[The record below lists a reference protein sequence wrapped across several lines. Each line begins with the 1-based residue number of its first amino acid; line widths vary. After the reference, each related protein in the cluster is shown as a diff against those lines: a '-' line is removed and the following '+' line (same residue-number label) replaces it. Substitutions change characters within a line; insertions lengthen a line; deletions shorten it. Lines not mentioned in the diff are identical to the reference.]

1 MRSSS
6 PETNARKAAVATF
19 SGSSSAPLTRPE
31 KRFLSH
37 ATSAG
42 GEKAAAL
49 PTGIA
54 AAVVGASA
62 PFAATGSSS
71 GKRPASKVGLAPHRP
86 PNAKGES
93 AARVPPTHRHT
104 NNWSAG
110 TATLD
115 AFSTLQNPHAA
126 PARSPSF
133 PFDVYPT
140 QIFFDFF
147 EANRTYTAT
156 LELRNHTTANT
167 HVRVDRPS
175 SCSGFELSAPH
186 GAESSSKVAPG
197 LSVIYTVVFNP
208 TSNVKDYEMQ
218 LVVRAGSGEAI
229 TVPVRAYAS
238 RGQLQLPAALT
249 LREAPVKGTSCTPL
263 FLRNTSEQ
271 SCAWRAMAFDVSSV
285 APEAMLKD
293 ASYSPSSHFSITPS
307 YGVIEPLC
315 GGGDGTAVTV
325 APVTLH
331 FHPHSSMAAAGT
343 WGAVLRFFLGPEGD
357 VVQDVQLSAQA
368 VELTGIALEQT
379 EVTLAD
385 TYVTTE
391 RQAVVRLRNDSDS
404 TVHFAWKSSYRGSRE
419 NDSDDDGS
427 VAGDD
432 AEFGGDGAA
441 SGRMTGSCT
450 EKKQSDLTAT
460 AGGSAYSSSGGGDGR
475 QHQPHQR
482 FHGHSTMRDDYTGDE
497 AFRIESL
504 SGVLYGHGVREF
516 TITFNPN
523 VAVLYESMAF
533 LDVTGLENRLPL
545 TLRGHGLGPQCSLE
559 HSRLEIGDVYLN
571 ALHEYEVSMA
581 NISSIEC
588 QYVIMPPLPA
598 PSASAAAATSA
609 EPGASTSLTDFS
621 RKFRFTPSHGTLGPG
636 EVVKL
641 RIELQSDRIGC
652 FSEVFRVHM
661 QGAVEEVPLLL
672 KGRVLGPHFQCSVEE
687 LVFGN
692 VSYNMTHQR
701 TMQIENT
708 SPIPMHYTLRMP
720 DECTYADDL
729 RISPATGV
737 IAPMA
742 TQTVTVTLHSCTVG
756 DYDTALLVEVA
767 DVGDVLEAIP
777 LKATCMVPPLFTNAT
792 ELSFGGVFV
801 GYPSTL
807 NVAVLNNSALTG
819 MFDFALVGGGAL
831 SDVVAVE
838 LPVSTEH
845 ENGVHWISPH
855 ETMQMPVTMTALRP
869 GKLHFSIA
877 LRVLGMDPA
886 VAPPQTILVS
896 AVASGTHVEMQPSTF
911 HFGTVDVM
919 HAEVRELT
927 LKNTSPVPAPFSL
940 VFDRY
945 GDLPATASSAAAAR
959 VAAEATL
966 PFPRVPVFTVE
977 PTEGVLEPH
986 STLTVRIRAKP
997 DEAMVFTDTLRLC
1010 HSPASKSA
1018 AAAEETAMA
1027 AGNKPTVMVKVTG
1040 KGIPI
1045 VSEKPVADVKL
1056 GDVLTTALVAET
1068 ITLHNYG
1075 RREQEVQ
1082 WQNTHNARSKE
1093 RDLPPAFSYKP
1104 ERAYIPAGG
1113 ALTFTLSGGSDAPGV
1128 RTETFTLKQS
1138 GTFKEILRSTVSATF
1153 TVPTLLCSTR
1163 AIHFDF
1169 ANTEQLQAL
1178 DAPSAASLVKSLTM
1192 KNITSKPLAVSLRI
1206 RHAVTASSSLPSPPP
1221 VGASSAAANGV
1232 PFELEGPSTITLAPG
1247 DSYVVGIRC
1256 NPLYRGDFTSHTRKA
1271 TVQFSFAHH
1280 TRKEHVSLSATL
1292 RFPELVLNPS
1302 ARLEFGSVLR
1312 NTEKRRTI
1320 VLSNPS
1326 ADLPAR
1332 FEWALQPQLS
1342 NSATAAPKT
1351 AGEGEVVATE
1361 AQCAGDKSA
1370 PPTIN
1375 TGDEAAAAAVRCFD
1389 IVPYTGILLP
1399 GESRSIDVTYQ
1410 EAECGTA
1417 LATAVC
1423 RVRGG
1428 PTYTMAV
1435 HATSSVV
1442 QARCDRTEINFGRLP
1457 FYESATQSVMLSNS
1471 TLVPVTWDVDLRS
1484 MRHPECVHVSP
1495 MSGELRDKARL
1506 LITFTPTVPDAFEE
1520 TLWVR
1525 IGHLDPQPIRLR
1537 GSGYMNRL
1545 MIATTS
1551 PTASAVENEVVV
1563 YRAPFGAF
1571 TEALQYVES
1580 RLASSE
1586 LRSVYASRFV
1596 TPLTTTLATAA
1607 AAASESASNAPAL
1620 PTLVQREWPTLEA
1633 ERLAFC
1639 RVVCEAQASAHGCS
1653 VSPNGAVGP
1662 PLFLAPHELRR
1673 NSVTAVVSNDG
1684 TGAGTHKFVLAR
1696 YVVDFGHL
1704 TRHDTRKLTLRLTNP
1719 SATEAVS
1726 VMLDS
1731 KELEHLPVSADP
1743 MKGIKVGPLETTTLT
1758 LVMDATKPE
1767 SLVRHGQNRYEFAID
1782 VKHGPVIVV
1791 ECRCYV
1797 ATPTLRTAEKEVR
1810 FGPVLLGKVKVLPL
1824 VLTNP
1829 EAVSC
1834 PWRVT
1839 CKEGAASD
1847 MTTAT
1852 ASRRRL
1858 LRDGP
1863 SYTPAGLVAADPRG
1877 SIRSRRAAPVSQF
1890 WVKKDHGVVQA
1901 SGTTTI
1907 AVYFAP
1913 NHIAAE
1919 DGTGVSKDG
1928 DSAPVTATLR
1938 FRCGKGPAESLFT
1951 VKLIGSAFQYKV
1963 SLSTTQL
1970 QLPVVRPHQVVHG
1983 SVTLRN
1989 NEEHPVE
1996 VYSVDLDRQHMH
2008 EIKLLRR
2015 AMEVNPDHEIFLP
2028 HQEAGSRLPDALL
2041 ESIFARLHAASESL
2055 KEAPPAA
2062 DLEAAEEG
2070 FSGAAEAACK
2080 GAKTL
2085 RGQPVSA
2092 ASRASSSN
2100 SKGGR
2105 REKGKSGYQSATTA
2119 SGGIEKGLDSESAAA
2134 DGIAGQNEGAGD
2146 SCTSVSVTKP
2156 SVVLLVGPPCGGK
2169 TTLARQMAEWVDAG
2183 SVIYVDVDEVIRCE
2197 ADRDDTANGAVA
2209 RFLLSQLADKPPK
2222 SVSVTTDGAAATGDA
2237 VAASYIACAPKLV
2250 RDALQGHLTRCIADH
2265 APSSAAGAAPLGDSR
2280 ESAASKPR
2288 GRLLLFDGLGCTVL
2302 QNPWRFFELLKETCD
2317 ALHIPLQIVSLAVST
2332 PMSGVRRAEA
2342 LEAHHEARATA
2353 ASLTL
2358 LSEAAFEALD
2368 KEARE
2373 DYTRRLKHFN
2383 DCRRDLRAAQQLKR
2397 NYMAQLPHK
2406 TVQQETEEAFTQ
2418 AQMDLQQ
2425 ALALESTTRSARKG
2439 KAAAGASRGAAL
2451 AAEGARKLQE
2461 LKWANLDPATQ
2472 FREWYTRLLTK
2483 YGTPPKP
2490 EGGDDSVIFAATV
2503 RTSAAAPPLKG
2514 SAAAAAAAAAEERA
2528 NFWAGV
2534 VHVSAETETPSEVAK
2549 VVELQ
2554 LIEGDSETSSDTD
2567 AATTPLVLPALSSP
2581 LTTVALAAS
2590 SSVAS
2595 GEGQFSVSAR
2605 ETDTLPA
2612 ASSMAAAAE
2621 SSHVPETAAIAAETG
2636 VIGEWFYLNKR
2647 RLRFWGDEA
2656 IGGSRGVSSLRGRP
2670 SSEEEV
2676 LAAKAGTAVA
2686 TVGGTAVTHAPLDAA
2701 GSPSP
2706 TDAFHG
2712 GSTAAA
2718 KEARYVYFFST
2729 LERDVIPAK
2738 KSCGRGKTVPAVVQQ
2753 EEELTRWWLPPKSSV
2768 TLTLEFCGDH
2778 VGPYTEKCLFGVV
2791 GTLQQLGLT
2800 VSTTVALSDISR
2812 DPKDI
2817 FPVIKSHGMSISG
2830 GVLSDRRVSKVYIPS
2845 RKLFDFGP
2853 LLIPP
2858 PPVPKGRR
2866 RSIEKV
2872 GTGSSSSTSGS
2883 GRGCNASGS
2892 NHVYSKVPL
2901 LQDSTLGEETLTF
2914 VNPEAGEAEVT
2925 LSFLNEKEKTF
2936 VVTPTSFVLKPG
2948 ASQQVSLRATP
2959 EKVGDF
2965 TNTLL
2970 ACVKDNPLPWRTE
2983 VTCTGARPTLTVNG
2997 CKDLEV
3003 NFGRLVL
3010 NRSVT
3015 KSFSLVNEGLLP
3027 LQWRLVPVLD
3037 GTTTRGPGGGGSGVG
3052 GAASSAAA
3060 AAAAQLPAELQ
3071 CSSLEGVIE
3080 EGGTYTMNMTFA
3092 PTHPCL
3098 YTRNMLFTV
3107 SYPGHPHQVLYE
3119 SLPMIIKA
3127 EGYDVVLEWTRE
3139 IQLGV
3144 LHVGEEKHDTIR
3156 ILNKSPYEVGY
3167 QLKLPRRLQKSV
3179 TLSSPS
3185 GTVRGMVGFKDAAV
3199 VNVDVVARLE
3209 KEGEL
3214 PAKLSLIEVAFFDVD
3229 KKELLYPVQS
3239 IPVTGEAWYTKY
3251 AVQPPSVSFGSC
3263 LIGQPRESTFELRNT
3278 GVFPLEYVLFNY
3290 RDAAAG
3296 ESENKNVAEAPTA
3309 GGAAVA
3315 AAPALHAPSAGA
3327 KNQIKVAKG
3336 NEMDV
3341 IVGAFKC
3348 CPCRGIIPVGSAQI
3362 ITVST
3367 VPRKQSRTH
3376 ETIGVRV
3383 VQSGPELEHY
3393 GTAVEVS
3400 AYPALP
3406 SIAADLTSSIDV
3418 ETIFEEQRVVYRLD
3432 QLAKGVCAYSK
3443 EERVFSFG
3451 TTLVGRRSEERFRI
3465 ANSSPLPCTVVAHL
3479 EGASVTGA
3487 SGNSG
3492 GGNTARGNAS
3502 AASSGNK
3509 LVTGGGASAAAG
3521 GAGKMEGFDL
3531 SVDGSGASPAQTR
3544 MATVKMVLPP
3554 YESRFLTIGFTP
3566 GSLRHFQAQI
3576 VAVAENATISSDD
3589 MTEVGQE
3596 LRFGLCGD
3604 GTLPSVEVEVP
3615 PRLSSSAVP
3624 WGNNGGRK
3632 SSGAGAGSME
3642 RMHRRAENG
3651 GSSSSNE
3658 RKRGLRRNGG
3668 GSGGNTSPSA
3678 YGSADGYTISS
3689 GVAEVLELPLTRVG
3703 AVTSRSFTLRNIG
3716 CVTAKVHLE
3725 LMTPGGDDYGTPN
3738 PALKIITRGSTGGTA
3753 VKKQRGSLTQRRT
3766 ELFVPAG
3773 QCEVVELTYAPT
3785 QVETTTTRMRVLL
3798 RDNPF
3803 EEKEVH
3809 ILAYS
3814 FDSPISFDGIDP
3826 SSPDHYDIGDCWVGV
3841 DKSCTF
3847 TVRNNTDS
3855 LVRYD
3860 WQYPDAVVGMVPS
3873 VGHLSAGAT
3882 RTITVVVRSDSQN
3895 LNQAAC
3901 CTIQVQSIQLLT
3913 SALGGGLVH
3922 PSIGDGGTA
3931 SGGASSGTTPVSGA
3945 TNAAITEWD
3954 NSMQSPKWVLR
3965 EDDTAGSAIAAGAH
3979 SAAAAAAFLST
3990 AASMVGRRNLKQVLE
4005 ALPEPPY
4012 AVVDAVNVMQPLTL
4026 RYRCSVPAYQCQ
4038 LVDAATGAVTD
4049 LKAISFEQTY
4059 LMQKRVA
4066 IVRVINTGSVGL
4078 PLTYGI
4084 ATSTEEDGAPRR
4096 TASQQ
4101 DLQSLHARR
4110 GDSGASAAGVV
4121 SGASLFTPAV
4131 EGDAGALHESSG
4143 YTAHTADFA
4152 VVPSPTSRTASPI
4165 PVGMHLDLHVEFTPR
4180 AVGLIMAELIL
4191 SMQHSNPAEMCVP
4204 LQGVAECPLVH
4215 FNIPPTTYSDMRSMA
4230 GSSGAAN
4237 RGQDTVVVEFLA
4249 RGLHTKATVKFPV
4262 MNPTATTY
4270 SYEWVEEGMGHGAN
4284 AHGGASGG
4292 SVSPFRCL
4300 TPMGTIAAGREAEAA
4315 FEFFADTLGVRESAW
4330 SFQIPGR
4337 AAIPF
4342 VLVGTAVEPNVY
4354 FHASKVIFG
4363 HVQIG
4368 TQVEQTVVLEN
4379 CDDVP
4384 FSFSW
4389 DKFSM
4394 EGTSSFLSVRPL
4406 RGTIAPHE
4414 RLLVTVTFSP
4424 KDEVEY
4430 NVPLRCTVKRSSV
4443 PLSIN
4448 VKGVGV
4454 TVHDS
4459 LQVEPIE
4466 DGAEPTFMVR
4476 GHPLFLNLD
4485 RVQVNSTIVRRFAL
4499 RNTGAYP
4506 FQYSVEAPENASVSV
4521 EGMEGKIAAKQTG
4534 VIVFRYH
4541 PMCEETLKQYR
4552 LLFRIEGK
4560 LAYKVGIKATAYMPR
4575 LQLSFDHYDFGP
4587 RFVLAYNNGSATALP
4602 DARASALR
4610 GISPTVA
4617 SGVAMTVLQ
4626 LTNFE
4631 SEVVSV
4637 DCSVSAHNVWCRL
4650 DSTTLVVRPKESA
4663 RLRLTFVPPEVRQY
4677 SDNLRLCFNALHT
4690 VLVPITGEGVVPR
4703 VEVVNPF
4710 AKLGIVRIGEMRQI
4724 EVRLMCLSRI
4734 PTPISFA
4741 QSIDDDL
4748 LQKGFSVSLPE
4759 RMPATAAETPLA
4771 IVLRPKESAT
4781 LALSFAPTQR
4791 MGEFSREVKML
4802 VCGVEMPFFSV
4813 SGSCADAEVHLDTS
4827 ALSFR
4832 DVVIGAS
4839 ASRRVS
4845 ILNSGDISQKF
4856 SWLNSLQ
4863 KLRPQGEWS
4872 IFPSSGYVRAHTE
4885 LSCELRYTPSLSSR
4899 GNTKAAAAPAS
4910 SAPVEQ
4916 ILTVELDSS
4925 PAISLTIESNC
4936 ATRPAATETVQFAC
4950 RARETD
4956 VKMIEVYNPTE
4967 DTWTTEPV
4975 LDNSLW
4981 TCPAQL
4987 TLKPMAKSML
4997 TVTYQP
5003 VRPTASAAAAKIY
5016 SNASSDLATAE
5027 LSKDKATLFIPLPDG
5042 TGRCVA
5048 LEGIAEAAGSAGPV
5062 QEYDS
5067 VVQVSVPLYFQIR
5080 NWSTTETARFR
5091 REVEWNSVTRT
5102 GDNESGQLCEQIS
5115 TLICVEG
5122 DEVGNHDRKGTSSA
5136 RSGRPS
5142 NRIRTA
5148 PKAPPAQNV
5157 IELPP
5162 GASRESVLTVT
5173 PLCEGV
5179 YKGTVR
5185 FVPVY
5190 RPSDSAAADV
5200 VQFYDFVIRVRP
5212 VEVLVPITVDLH
5224 AAIRELA
5231 SFAIPLTNPLSKPAV
5246 FKLEV
5251 GAADGTASPT
5261 TTAASAA
5268 PDTFTFPS
5276 TVAVPAHTHA
5286 EALVQFFPLIPKPPA
5301 TVRCTVTSAE
5311 LGSTAIYDF
5320 RLLNTCGVAAPERM
5334 TRLVCPL
5341 GQHTNFV
5348 LRFKH
5353 YSKTN
5358 TEFSIRVSGETLGKS
5373 TATFTRVGASG
5384 GGGQVAVV
5392 KVNACPPPPA
5402 TSTSLVSKGQ
5412 DVAVEFNYEPSE
5424 LGEAAETI
5432 EFVSPVAGTYTFPIV
5447 ANCTLPERQ
5456 GPFVARLGQ
5465 NVQLPFKNVFS
5476 DPVAVTV
5483 TSDSPFFV
5491 PSRKTEAIAAH
5502 KTANVSV
5509 YCKPEDGVEVIRG
5522 RVTISCVPP
5531 GKPATNQMQQP
5542 ILWVYYV
5549 EAANASDR
5557 SSALKQSKA
5566 KK

>member
-6 PETNARKAAVATF
+6 PETNVRKAAVSTF
-19 SGSSSAPLTRPE
+19 SGPSSAPLTRLQ
-31 KRFLSH
+31 KRFSSH
-37 ATSAG
+37 AASAG
-42 GEKAAAL
+42 REKAAAL
-49 PTGIA
+49 PAGIA
-54 AAVVGASA
+54 AAVVGTSAS
-62 PFAATGSSS
+62 FAATGSSLR
-71 GKRPASKVGLAPHRP
+71 KRSASKVGLAPHRP
-86 PNAKGES
+86 ANAKCDS
-93 AARVPPTHRHT
+93 VVRVPPTHRQT
-104 NNWSAG
+104 NKWSAG

-115 AFSTLQNPHAA
+115 ALSTRQSPHAA
-126 PARSPSF
+126 SACSPSF

-140 QIFFDFF
+140 QIFFDLFA
-147 EANRTYTAT
+147 ANRTYTAA

-197 LSVIYTVVFNP
+197 LSVIYTVVFSP
-208 TSNVKDYEMQ
+208 TSNLKDYETQ
-218 LVVRAGSGEAI
+218 LVVRAESGEAI

-271 SCAWRAMAFDVSSV
+271 SCAWRAMVFDVSSV
-285 APEAMLKD
+285 ASEAMAKD
-293 ASYSPSSHFSITPS
+293 TSYSPSSHFSITPS
-307 YGVIEPLC
+307 YGVVEPLC

-331 FHPHSSMAAAGT
+331 FHPHPSMAAAST
-343 WGAVLRFFLGPEGD
+343 FGAVLRFFLGPEGD

-379 EVTLAD
+379 VVTLAD

-391 RQAVVRLRNDSDS
+391 RQTVVRLRNDSDN

-419 NDSDDDGS
+419 SDGDDDGS

-441 SGRMTGSCT
+441 SGGMTGSCA
-450 EKKQSDLTAT
+450 EKRMSDLTAT
-460 AGGSAYSSSGGGDGR
+460 ADSSVYNGSSGGDGR
-475 QHQPHQR
+475 QHQLHQP
-482 FHGHSTMRDDYTGDE
+482 FHDYSTMRDDYTGDE
-497 AFRIESL
+497 AFRIEPL

-516 TITFNPN
+516 TITFNPS
-523 VAVLYESMAF
+523 VAVLYESIAF

-545 TLRGHGLGPQCSLE
+545 TLRGHGLGPQCTLE
-559 HSRLEIGDVYLN
+559 YSRLEIGDVYLN
-571 ALHEYEVSMA
+571 ALHEYEVSME

-588 QYVIMPPLPA
+588 QYVIMPPLPVL
-598 PSASAAAATSA
+598 PASAAAATTA
-609 EPGASTSLTDFS
+609 EPATSTSLTDFS
-621 RKFRFTPSHGTLGPG
+621 SKFRFTPSHGTLGPG
-636 EVVKL
+636 EIVKL
-641 RIELQSDRIGC
+641 RIELQSDRIGS

-701 TMQIENT
+701 TMQIANT

-729 RISPATGV
+729 IISPATGV

-756 DYDTALLVEVA
+756 NYDTALLVEVA

-819 MFDFALVGGGAL
+819 MFEFALVGGGAL

-838 LPVSTEH
+838 LPVSAEH
-845 ENGVHWISPH
+845 EDGVHWISPH
-855 ETMQMPVTMTALRP
+855 QTMQMPVTMTALRP

-911 HFGTVDVM
+911 QFGTVDVLR
-919 HAEVRELT
+919 AEVKELT

-945 GDLPATASSAAAAR
+945 GGLPATASSAAAAS

-966 PFPRVPVFTVE
+966 PFPREPVFTVE
-977 PTEGVLEPH
+977 PAGGVLEPH

-997 DEAMVFTDTLRLC
+997 DEAMVFSDTLRLC
-1010 HSPASKSA
+1010 HSPASHSA
-1018 AAAEETAMA
+1018 AAAEETAVA
-1027 AGNKPTVMVKVTG
+1027 VGNKPTVTVKVAG

-1045 VSEKPVADVKL
+1045 VSERPVADVKL

-1082 WQNTHNARSKE
+1082 WQSTHNAKTKE

-1104 ERAYIPAGG
+1104 ERSVIPAGG
-1113 ALTFTLSGGSDAPGV
+1113 ALTFTLSGGSDEPGV

-1153 TVPTLLCSTR
+1153 TVPTLSCSTR
-1163 AIHFDF
+1163 ALHFDF

-1192 KNITSKPLAVSLRI
+1192 KNVTSKTLAVSLRI
-1206 RHAVTASSSLPSPPP
+1206 RHAATASSSPSPPP
-1221 VGASSAAANGV
+1221 AGASSAAANGV
-1232 PFELEGPSTITLAPG
+1232 PFELEGPSTITFAPG

-1256 NPLYRGDFTSHTRKA
+1256 NPLYRRDFTSHTTKA

-1280 TRKEHVSLSATL
+1280 ARKEHVSLSATL
-1292 RFPELVLNPS
+1292 RFPALVMNPS

-1332 FEWALQPQLS
+1332 FEWALQPQPG
-1342 NSATAAPKT
+1342 NSATAAPKA
-1351 AGEGEVVATE
+1351 AGEGDVKAAE
-1361 AQCAGDKSA
+1361 AQYTGDKSA
-1370 PPTIN
+1370 LRTIKA
-1375 TGDEAAAAAVRCFD
+1375 GDEAAAAAARCFD
-1389 IVPYTGILLP
+1389 IVPYTGMLLP
-1399 GESRSIDVTYQ
+1399 GESRSINVTYQ
-1410 EAECGTA
+1410 GAECGTA

-1423 RVRGG
+1423 RVHGG
-1428 PTYTMAV
+1428 PTYTVVV

-1495 MSGELRDKARL
+1495 VSGELREKARL

-1525 IGHLDPQPIRLR
+1525 IGHLDPQPIHLR

-1545 MIATTS
+1545 MITTTS
-1551 PTASAVENEVVV
+1551 STASAVENEVVV
-1563 YRAPFGAF
+1563 YRAPFSAF

-1580 RLASSE
+1580 RLASSQ
-1586 LRSVYASRFV
+1586 LRSVYASRSV

-1607 AAASESASNAPAL
+1607 SASESASNAPAL
-1620 PTLVQREWPTLEA
+1620 PTWVQREWPTLEA

-1639 RVVCEAQASAHGCS
+1639 RAVCEAQASEHRCS
-1653 VSPNGAVGP
+1653 VSPNGAIGP
-1662 PLFLAPHELRR
+1662 PLFLAPHALRR
-1673 NSVTAVVSNDG
+1673 NSVTAVCSKDG

-1704 TRHDTRKLTLRLTNP
+1704 TRHDMRKVTLRLTNP
-1719 SATEAVS
+1719 SATEVVS
-1726 VMLDS
+1726 AMLDS
-1731 KELEHLPVSADP
+1731 KELEHLPVSAVP

-1782 VKHGPVIVV
+1782 VKHGPAIVV

-1829 EAVSC
+1829 EAVPC

-1839 CKEGAASD
+1839 CKEEASSD
-1847 MTTAT
+1847 MTASTAP
-1852 ASRRRL
+1852 RGHW
-1858 LRDGP
+1858 LRDEQ
-1863 SYTPAGLVAADPRG
+1863 SYTPAGLVAAEPRG
-1877 SIRSRRAAPVSQF
+1877 SIRSRRAAPASQF
-1890 WVKKDHGVVQA
+1890 WVKKDHGVVEA

-1913 NHIAAE
+1913 NCIAAE
-1919 DGTGVSKDG
+1919 DGMGASEDRG
-1928 DSAPVTATLR
+1928 SAPATATLR
-1938 FRCGKGPAESLFT
+1938 FRCGKGSAESVLT

-1970 QLPVVRPHQVVHG
+1970 QLPVVRPHQVVHE
-1983 SVTLRN
+1983 SVTLTN

-1996 VYSVDLDRQHMH
+1996 VYSLDLDTQHMH

-2015 AMEVNPDHEIFLP
+2015 AIEVNPDHEIFLP
-2028 HQEAGSRLPDALL
+2028 HLEAASRLPDALL

-2062 DLEAAEEG
+2062 DLEAAEEALV
-2070 FSGAAEAACK
+2070 GAPAAACK
-2080 GAKTL
+2080 GAKTS
-2085 RGQPVSA
+2085 RGQSVSA

-2105 REKGKSGYQSATTA
+2105 REKGKSGHQSAAAA
-2119 SGGIEKGLDSESAAA
+2119 SGGIEKGLQSELAAA
-2134 DGIAGQNEGAGD
+2134 DDIAGQDQGAIDG
-2146 SCTSVSVTKP
+2146 CTAVSMAKP
-2156 SVVLLVGPPCGGK
+2156 SVVLLVGPPCSGK
-2169 TTLARQMAEWVDAG
+2169 TTLAKQMVEWADAG
-2183 SVIYVDVDEVIRCE
+2183 SVIHVDVDEVIRRE
-2197 ADRDDTANGAVA
+2197 ADRDDTADGAVA
-2209 RFLLSQLADKPPK
+2209 RFLLSQLADRQLK
-2222 SVSVTTDGAAATGDA
+2222 SVPVTADDAAATGDA

-2250 RDALQGHLTRCIADH
+2250 RDALEGHLNRCIADH
-2265 APSSAAGAAPLGDSR
+2265 ATHSAAGAASLVESR
-2280 ESAASKPR
+2280 DFAASKPR
-2288 GRLLLFDGLGCTVL
+2288 KLLFLFDGLGCTVL
-2302 QNPWRFFELLKETCD
+2302 QNPWLLFELLKETCD

-2342 LEAHHEARATA
+2342 LEAHHAARATA

-2406 TVQQETEEAFTQ
+2406 TVQQETEEAFTK

-2425 ALALESTTRSARKG
+2425 ALALESTMRSARKG
-2439 KAAAGASRGAAL
+2439 KAAAGAGRGAAQ
-2451 AAEGARKLQE
+2451 AAEGAKKLRE
-2461 LKWANLDPATQ
+2461 LKWSDLDAATQ
-2472 FREWYTRLLTK
+2472 FREWYTRFLTK

-2490 EGGDDSVIFAATV
+2490 EGGDDSAIGAATA
-2503 RTSAAAPPLKG
+2503 RASAAGPPLKG
-2514 SAAAAAAAAAEERA
+2514 AAAVAAAAAAEERA
-2528 NFWAGV
+2528 NCWAAV
-2534 VHVSAETETPSEVAK
+2534 VRVSAETETPSEVAR

-2554 LIEGDSETSSDTD
+2554 LVQGDTETSSHTG
-2567 AATTPLVLPALSSP
+2567 AATTTLALPTLSPP
-2581 LTTVALAAS
+2581 LTRVVVATS
-2590 SSVAS
+2590 SSAAS
-2595 GEGQFSVSAR
+2595 GEGQLSVSAR
-2605 ETDTLPA
+2605 ETDAPPA
-2612 ASSMAAAAE
+2612 ASSMAAVVE
-2621 SSHVPETAAIAAETG
+2621 SSHSPATAAAVAATSA
-2636 VIGEWFYLNKR
+2636 IGEWLYLNKR
-2647 RLRFWGDEA
+2647 RLRFWGNEA
-2656 IGGSRGVSSLRGRP
+2656 LGGSRGVASVLGRP
-2670 SSEEEV
+2670 SSGEEV
-2676 LAAKAGTAVA
+2676 LAAKASTAVP
-2686 TVGGTAVTHAPLDAA
+2686 TVAGVAETHTPLDAA
-2701 GSPSP
+2701 GLPFA
-2706 TDAFHG
+2706 TDAFHA
-2712 GSTAAA
+2712 GSAAVTR
-2718 KEARYVYFFST
+2718 EARYVHFFST
-2729 LERDVIPAK
+2729 LEREVIPAK

-2817 FPVIKSHGMSISG
+2817 FPVIKARGMSISG
-2830 GVLSDRRVSKVYIPS
+2830 GVEAGQRASKVYIPS

-2858 PPVPKGRR
+2858 PPVPKSRR

-2872 GTGSSSSTSGS
+2872 GTGSSSSIGGS
-2883 GRGCNASGS
+2883 GRSGNAGGGNYIHS
-2892 NHVYSKVPL
+2892 SKAPF
-2901 LQDSTLGEETLTF
+2901 QHDGTLGEETLTF
-2914 VNPEAGEAEVT
+2914 VNREASEAEVT

-2970 ACVKDNPLPWRTE
+2970 ACIKDNPLPWRTD
-2983 VTCTGARPTLTVNG
+2983 VTCMGARPTLTVNG

-3015 KSFSLVNEGLLP
+3015 KSFSLVNEGPLP

-3037 GTTTRGPGGGGSGVG
+3037 GMTTRGPGGGGSGVG
-3052 GAASSAAA
+3052 GAASGAAA
-3060 AAAAQLPAELQ
+3060 AAAAQLPTELQ
-3071 CSSLEGVIE
+3071 CSALEGVIE
-3080 EGGTYTMNMTFA
+3080 EGGTYTLNMTFA
-3092 PTHPCL
+3092 PTHPCF
-3098 YTRNMLFTV
+3098 YTRSMLFTV

-3119 SLPMIIKA
+3119 SLPVIIKA

-3167 QLKLPRRLQKSV
+3167 QLKLPKRLQKSV

-3185 GTVRGMVGFKDAAV
+3185 GTLRGMVGFKDAAV
-3199 VNVDVVARLE
+3199 VNIDIVARLE

-3229 KKELLYPVQS
+3229 RKELLYPVQS

-3290 RDAAAG
+3290 RDAAAEG
-3296 ESENKNVAEAPTA
+3296 SANENVADASTA

-3327 KNQIKVAKG
+3327 KNQIKAAKG
-3336 NEMDV
+3336 SEMDV

-3348 CPCRGIIPVGSAQI
+3348 CPCRGIIPVGGAQI

-3367 VPRKQSRTH
+3367 VPRKQSRTR

-3383 VQSGPELEHY
+3383 VQSGPELERY
-3393 GTAVEVS
+3393 GTPVEVS

-3406 SIAADLTSSIDV
+3406 SIAADLTSSADV

-3451 TTLVGRRSEERFRI
+3451 TTLVGQRSEERFRI
-3465 ANSSPLPCTVVAHL
+3465 ANSSPLPCTIVAHL
-3479 EGASVTGA
+3479 EGASVTGT

-3492 GGNTARGNAS
+3492 SGNAARGNAS

-3509 LVTGGGASAAAG
+3509 PVTGGGGGGGASAAAG
-3521 GAGKMEGFDL
+3521 GAGKVEGFDL
-3531 SVDGSGASPAQTR
+3531 SLDGSGASPAQTR
-3544 MATVKMVLPP
+3544 MTTVKMVLPP

-3566 GSLRHFQAQI
+3566 GSLRRFQAQI
-3576 VAVAENATISSDD
+3576 VAVAESAAISSDD
-3589 MTEVGQE
+3589 MAEAGQE
-3596 LRFGLCGD
+3596 LRFGLCGE

-3624 WGNNGGRK
+3624 WGSSGGRK
-3632 SSGAGAGSME
+3632 SSGACAGSME
-3642 RMHRRAENG
+3642 RMHRRTESG
-3651 GSSSSNE
+3651 GSTSSNE
-3658 RKRGLRRNGG
+3658 RKRGLRRSGG
-3668 GSGGNTSPSA
+3668 GSGGSTSPSV
-3678 YGSADGYTISS
+3678 YGSADGYSTSS
-3689 GVAEVLELPLTRVG
+3689 GVAEVLELPLARVG
-3703 AVTSRSFTLRNIG
+3703 AVASRSFTLRNIG

-3738 PALKIITRGSTGGTA
+3738 SALKITTRGGTGGTA
-3753 VKKQRGSLTQRRT
+3753 VKKQRGALAHHRA

-3773 QCEVVELTYAPT
+3773 QSEVVELTYAPT

-3826 SSPDHYDIGDCWVGV
+3826 SSPDHYDIGDCWIGV

-3860 WQYPDAVVGMVPS
+3860 WQYPDAVVRMVPS

-3882 RTITVVVRSDSQN
+3882 RTITVVVRSESQN
-3895 LNQAAC
+3895 LNQVAR

-3913 SALGGGLVH
+3913 NALGGGLVH
-3922 PSIGDGGTA
+3922 SSIGDGGAA
-3931 SGGASSGTTPVSGA
+3931 SGGTGSGATPVSGA

-3965 EDDTAGSAIAAGAH
+3965 EDDTAASAIAAGAH
-3979 SAAAAAAFLST
+3979 SAAATAAFLST

-4005 ALPEPPY
+4005 PLPEPPY
-4012 AVVDAVNVMQPLTL
+4012 AVVDAVNVMQSLTL
-4026 RYRCSVPAYQCQ
+4026 RYHCSVPAYQCQ

-4078 PLTYGI
+4078 PLTYDI
-4084 ATSTEEDGAPRR
+4084 ATSGEEDGAPTR

-4101 DLQSLHARR
+4101 NLKSPHARR
-4110 GDSGASAAGVV
+4110 GDSGALAAGVV
-4121 SGASLFTPAV
+4121 SGTSLFTPAV
-4131 EGDAGALHESSG
+4131 EGDAGALHESPG
-4143 YTAHTADFA
+4143 YTAPTADFA
-4152 VVPSPTSRTASPI
+4152 VVPSPTSRAASTI
-4165 PVGMHLDLHVEFTPR
+4165 PVGTHLDLHVEFTPR

-4191 SMQHSNPAEMCVP
+4191 SMRHSDPAEMRVP

-4215 FNIPPTTYSDMRSMA
+4215 FNVPPTTYSDTRSMA
-4230 GSSGAAN
+4230 GISGAAY

-4270 SYEWVEEGMGHGAN
+4270 SYEWVEEGMGRGASAN
-4284 AHGGASGG
+4284 GGASGG

-4300 TPMGTIAAGREAEAA
+4300 TPMGTIAAGRQAEAT
-4315 FEFFADTLGVRESAW
+4315 FEFYADTLGVRESAW

-4363 HVQIG
+4363 HVQVG

-4414 RLLVTVTFSP
+4414 RLLATVTFSP
-4424 KDEVEY
+4424 QDEVEY

-4454 TVHDS
+4454 SVHDS

-4466 DGAEPTFMVR
+4466 DGAEPTLMVR
-4476 GHPLFLNLD
+4476 GQPLFLNLD
-4485 RVQVNSTIVRRFAL
+4485 RVQVNSTVERRFAL

-4506 FQYSVEAPENASVSV
+4506 FQYSVEAPENSSVSV

-4541 PMCEETLKQYR
+4541 PTCEETLKQCR

-4560 LAYKVGIKATAYMPR
+4560 VAYKVGIKATAYMPR

-4587 RFVLAYNNGSATALP
+4587 RFILAYNNGSATA
-4602 DARASALR
+4602 
-4610 GISPTVA
+4610 A

-4626 LTNFE
+4626 LTNLE

-4663 RLRLTFVPPEVRQY
+4663 RLRLTFVPPEARQY
-4677 SDNLRLCFNALHT
+4677 NDNLRLCFNALHT

-4710 AKLGIVRIGEMRQI
+4710 AKLGIVRIGETRQM
-4724 EVRLMCLSRI
+4724 EVKLMCLSKI

-4759 RMPATAAETPLA
+4759 RTPAAAAAATPLA
-4771 IVLRPKESAT
+4771 IMLKPKESAT
-4781 LALSFAPTQR
+4781 VVLSFAPTQR

-4802 VCGVEMPFFSV
+4802 VCGVEVPFLSV

-4832 DVVIGAS
+4832 DVVVGAS

-4856 SWLNSLQ
+4856 SWLSSLQ

-4885 LSCELRYTPSLSSR
+4885 LSCELRYTPSLPSR

-4910 SAPVEQ
+4910 SALMQQ

-4925 PAISLTIESNC
+4925 PGISLTIESNC
-4936 ATRPAATETVQFAC
+4936 VTRPAATETVHFAC

-4967 DTWTTEPV
+4967 ETWTTEPV

-4987 TLKPMAKSML
+4987 TLKPKAKSML

-5003 VRPTASAAAAKIY
+5003 VRPTSTAAAAAAAKFY
-5016 SNASSDLATAE
+5016 SNASNDLVTDV
-5027 LSKDKATLFIPLPDG
+5027 LSSKDKATLFIPLPDG

-5062 QEYDS
+5062 QEYDG
-5067 VVQVSVPLYFQIR
+5067 VVQVSLPLYFQIR
-5080 NWSTTETARFR
+5080 NWSTTEIARFR

-5102 GDNESGQLCEQIS
+5102 GDNDSGQLSERIS
-5115 TLICVEG
+5115 TLIHVEG
-5122 DEVGNHDRKGTSSA
+5122 DDVGDGGRKGTSSA

-5142 NRIRTA
+5142 NRSGTA
-5148 PKAPPAQNV
+5148 PKAPPAQNA
-5157 IELPP
+5157 IEVPP

-5179 YKGTVR
+5179 YRGTVR
-5185 FVPVY
+5185 FVPVDG
-5190 RPSDSAAADV
+5190 PSDAAAADV

-5212 VEVLVPITVDLH
+5212 VEVSVPTTVDLH
-5224 AAIRELA
+5224 AALRELA

-5261 TTAASAA
+5261 TAAASAA
-5268 PDTFTFPS
+5268 PETFTFPP
-5276 TVAVPAHTHA
+5276 TVTVPAHTHA

-5311 LGSTAIYDF
+5311 LGSTTVYDF
-5320 RLLNTCGVAAPERM
+5320 RLLNTCDVAAPERM

-5358 TEFSIRVSGETLGKS
+5358 TEFSIRVSGETLGKG
-5373 TATFTRVGASG
+5373 TATFTRVGAG
-5384 GGGQVAVV
+5384 GGGSQAAVV
-5392 KVNACPPPPA
+5392 KVNACPQPPA

-5412 DVAVEFNYEPSE
+5412 DVAVEFSYEPSE
-5424 LGEAAETI
+5424 LGEAVETI

-5465 NVQLPFKNVFS
+5465 NVQLPLKNVFS
-5476 DPVAVTV
+5476 EPVAVTV

-5491 PSRKTEAIAAH
+5491 PSRKTETIAAH
-5502 KTANVSV
+5502 KTANVIV
-5509 YCKPEDGVEVIRG
+5509 HCKPEDGVEVIRG
-5522 RVTISCVPP
+5522 RVTITCVPP
-5531 GKPATNQMQQP
+5531 GKPAPNQTQQP
-5542 ILWVYYV
+5542 IQWVYYV
-5549 EAANASDR
+5549 EAANSSDR
-5557 SSALKQSKA
+5557 SSSVKQSKA

>member
-19 SGSSSAPLTRPE
+19 SGPSSAPLTRLQ
-31 KRFLSH
+31 KRFSSH
-37 ATSAG
+37 AASAG
-42 GEKAAAL
+42 REKAAAL
-49 PTGIA
+49 PAGIA

-71 GKRPASKVGLAPHRP
+71 RKRSASKVGLALHQPA
-86 PNAKGES
+86 NAKGDS
-93 AARVPPTHRHT
+93 AARVPPTHRQA
-104 NNWSAG
+104 NKWNAD
-110 TATLD
+110 TAPLD
-115 AFSTLQNPHAA
+115 ALSTRQSPHAA

-140 QIFFDFF
+140 QIFFDSF

-156 LELRNHTTANT
+156 LELRNHTAANT

-197 LSVIYTVVFNP
+197 LSVIYTVVFSP
-208 TSNVKDYEMQ
+208 TSNVKDYETK
-218 LVVRAGSGEAI
+218 LVVRAESGEAI
-229 TVPVRAYAS
+229 TVPVLAYAS

-263 FLRNTSEQ
+263 FLRNTSKQ

-285 APEAMLKD
+285 APEAMVKD
-293 ASYSPSSHFSITPS
+293 ASYPPSSHFSITPS
-307 YGVIEPLC
+307 HGVVEPLC
-315 GGGDGTAVTV
+315 GGGDGTAVAV

-331 FHPHSSMAAAGT
+331 FHPHPNMAAAGT
-343 WGAVLRFFLGPEGD
+343 CGGVLRFFLGPEGD
-357 VVQDVQLSAQA
+357 VVQDVRLSAQA

-379 EVTLAD
+379 EVMLAD
-385 TYVTTE
+385 TYVTAE
-391 RQAVVRLRNDSDS
+391 RQAVVRLRNDSDN
-404 TVHFAWKSSYRGSRE
+404 TVHFAWKSSYRGCRVS
-419 NDSDDDGS
+419 DGDDDGS

-441 SGRMTGSCT
+441 SGGMTGSCT
-450 EKKQSDLTAT
+450 EKRKSDLTAT
-460 AGGSAYSSSGGGDGR
+460 AGGSVYSGSSGGDGR

-482 FHGHSTMRDDYTGDE
+482 FHDHSTMRDDYTGDE
-497 AFRIESL
+497 AFRIEPL
-504 SGVLYGHGVREF
+504 SGILYGHGVREF
-516 TITFNPN
+516 TITFNPS

-545 TLRGHGLGPQCSLE
+545 TLRGHGLGPQCTLE
-559 HSRLEIGDVYLN
+559 YSRLEIGDVYLN
-571 ALHEYEVSMA
+571 ALHEYEVSME

-588 QYVIMPPLPA
+588 QYVIMPPLPVL
-598 PSASAAAATSA
+598 SASAAAATSA
-609 EPGASTSLTDFS
+609 EPAASTSLTDFS
-621 RKFRFTPSHGTLGPG
+621 SKFRFTPSHGTLGPG
-636 EVVKL
+636 EIVKL

-701 TMQIENT
+701 TMQITNT

-729 RISPATGV
+729 SISPATGV

-777 LKATCMVPPLFTNAT
+777 LRATCMVPPLFTNAT

-819 MFDFALVGGGAL
+819 MFELVLVGGGAL
-831 SDVVAVE
+831 SDVVSVE

-845 ENGVHWISPH
+845 EDGVHWISPH
-855 ETMQMPVTMTALRP
+855 QTMQMPVTMTALRP

-877 LRVLGMDPA
+877 LRVLGMDSA
-886 VAPPQTILVS
+886 AAPSQTILVS
-896 AVASGTHVEMQPSTF
+896 AVASGKHVEMQPSTF
-911 HFGTVDVM
+911 QFGTVDVLR
-919 HAEVRELT
+919 AEVKELT

-945 GDLPATASSAAAAR
+945 GGLPATASSAAAAR

-977 PTEGVLEPH
+977 PADGVLEPH

-997 DEAMVFTDTLRLC
+997 DEAMVFSDTLRLC
-1010 HSPASKSA
+1010 HSPASHSA
-1018 AAAEETAMA
+1018 TAAEETAVA
-1027 AGNKPTVMVKVTG
+1027 AGNKPTVTVKVTG
-1040 KGIPI
+1040 KGIP
-1045 VSEKPVADVKL
+1045 VVPERPVADVKL

-1082 WQNTHNARSKE
+1082 WQNTHSAKMKE

-1104 ERAYIPAGG
+1104 ERAFIPAGG
-1113 ALTFTLSGGSDAPGV
+1113 ALTFSLSGGSDEPGV

-1138 GTFKEILRSTVSATF
+1138 GTFKEILRSAVSATF
-1153 TVPTLLCSTR
+1153 TVPTLSCSTR

-1178 DAPSAASLVKSLTM
+1178 DAPSAASLVKSLTI
-1192 KNITSKPLAVSLRI
+1192 KNITSKTLVVSLRI
-1206 RHAVTASSSLPSPPP
+1206 RHAATASSSSPSPPP
-1221 VGASSAAANGV
+1221 LGASSAAASGV
-1232 PFELEGPSTITLAPG
+1232 PFELEGPSTITFAPG
-1247 DSYVVGIRC
+1247 DSYVVGVRC
-1256 NPLYRGDFTSHTRKA
+1256 NPLYRRDFTSHTTKGM
-1271 TVQFSFAHH
+1271 VQFSLAHH
-1280 TRKEHVSLSATL
+1280 ARKEHVSLSATL
-1292 RFPELVLNPS
+1292 RFPALVMNPP

-1312 NTEKRRTI
+1312 NTQKRRAM

-1332 FEWALQPQLS
+1332 FEWVLQPQPA

-1351 AGEGEVVATE
+1351 PAE
-1361 AQCAGDKSA
+1361 AQYTGDKSA
-1370 PPTIN
+1370 PLIIKA
-1375 TGDEAAAAAVRCFD
+1375 GDEAATAAVRCFD
-1389 IVPYTGILLP
+1389 IVPYTGMLLP

-1410 EAECGTA
+1410 GAECGTA

-1423 RVRGG
+1423 RVHGG
-1428 PTYTMAV
+1428 PTYTVEM

-1495 MSGELRDKARL
+1495 VSGELRDKARL

-1525 IGHLDPQPIRLR
+1525 IGHLDPQPIRLC

-1563 YRAPFGAF
+1563 YRAPFSAF

-1580 RLASSE
+1580 RLGSSQLGSSQ
-1586 LRSVYASRFV
+1586 LRSVYASRSV

-1607 AAASESASNAPAL
+1607 SASASASNAPAL

-1639 RVVCEAQASAHGCS
+1639 RAVCEAQASEHSCS
-1653 VSPNGAVGP
+1653 VSPNGAIDP
-1662 PLFLAPHELRR
+1662 PLFLAPHALRR
-1673 NSVTAVVSNDG
+1673 KSVTAVGSSDG
-1684 TGAGTHKFVLAR
+1684 TGAGTHKLVLAR
-1696 YVVDFGHL
+1696 YIVDFGHL
-1704 TRHDTRKLTLRLTNP
+1704 TRHDMRKMTLRLTNP
-1719 SATEAVS
+1719 SATEVVS
-1726 VMLDS
+1726 AMLDS
-1731 KELEHLPVSADP
+1731 KELEHLPVSAVP

-1782 VKHGPVIVV
+1782 VKHGPAIVV

-1839 CKEGAASD
+1839 CKEGASSD
-1847 MTTAT
+1847 IT
-1852 ASRRRL
+1852 ASAASRGHW
-1858 LRDGP
+1858 LRDGQ
-1863 SYTPAGLVAADPRG
+1863 SYTPAGLVAGEPRG
-1877 SIRSRRAAPVSQF
+1877 SIRSRRAAPASQF
-1890 WVKKDHGVVQA
+1890 WVKKDHGVVEA

-1913 NHIAAE
+1913 NRIAAE
-1919 DGTGVSKDG
+1919 DGMGASEDRG
-1928 DSAPVTATLR
+1928 SAPATATLR
-1938 FRCGKGPAESLFT
+1938 FRCGKGPAESVLT

-1970 QLPVVRPHQVVHG
+1970 QLPVVRPHQVVHEA
-1983 SVTLRN
+1983 VTLTN

-1996 VYSVDLDRQHMH
+1996 VYSLDLDTQHTH

-2028 HQEAGSRLPDALL
+2028 HLEAGSRLPDALL
-2041 ESIFARLHAASESL
+2041 ESIFARLHAASDSL
-2055 KEAPPAA
+2055 KEALPAV
-2062 DLEAAEEG
+2062 DLEAAEG
-2070 FSGAAEAACK
+2070 VLAGAPAAACK
-2080 GAKTL
+2080 GAKTS
-2085 RGQPVSA
+2085 RGQSVSA
-2092 ASRASSSN
+2092 VSRTSSSN

-2105 REKGKSGYQSATTA
+2105 REKGKSGHRSTAVA
-2119 SGGIEKGLDSESAAA
+2119 SGGIEKGLDSDPAAA
-2134 DGIAGQNEGAGD
+2134 DGIADQNQGAIDG
-2146 SCTSVSVTKP
+2146 CTAVSVAKP
-2156 SVVLLVGPPCGGK
+2156 NVVLLVGPPCSGK
-2169 TTLARQMAEWVDAG
+2169 TTLARQMTEWADAG
-2183 SVIYVDVDEVIRCE
+2183 SVIRVDVDEVIRRE
-2197 ADRDDTANGAVA
+2197 ADRDETANGAVA
-2209 RFLLSQLADKPPK
+2209 RFLLSQLADRPQK
-2222 SVSVTTDGAAATGDA
+2222 SVPVTADGAAATGDA

-2250 RDALQGHLTRCIADH
+2250 RDALEGHLSRCITNH
-2265 APSSAAGAAPLGDSR
+2265 ATSSAAGAASLAESR
-2280 ESAASKPR
+2280 DSAASRPEKL
-2288 GRLLLFDGLGCTVL
+2288 LLLFDGLGCAVL
-2302 QNPWRFFELLKETCD
+2302 QNPWRLFELLKEACD
-2317 ALHIPLQIVSLAVST
+2317 ALCIPLQIVSLAVST

-2342 LEAHHEARATA
+2342 LEAHHAARATA

-2406 TVQQETEEAFTQ
+2406 TVQQEAEEAFTQ

-2425 ALALESTTRSARKG
+2425 ALALESTMRSARKG
-2439 KAAAGASRGAAL
+2439 KAVAGAGRGAAL
-2451 AAEGARKLQE
+2451 AADGAKKLQE
-2461 LKWANLDPATQ
+2461 PKWADLDAATQ
-2472 FREWYTRLLTK
+2472 FREWYTRFLTK

-2490 EGGDDSVIFAATV
+2490 EGGDDSVIGAAPV
-2503 RTSAAAPPLKG
+2503 RAGAVGPPLKG
-2514 SAAAAAAAAAEERA
+2514 AAAVAAAAAAEERA
-2528 NFWAGV
+2528 NCWAAV
-2534 VHVSAETETPSEVAK
+2534 LRVSAETETPSEVAR

-2554 LIEGDSETSSDTD
+2554 LAQGDTETSSDTG
-2567 AATTPLVLPALSSP
+2567 AAAIMLAVPTLSPPS
-2581 LTTVALAAS
+2581 TTVALAPS

-2595 GEGQFSVSAR
+2595 GEGQLSVSAR
-2605 ETDTLPA
+2605 ETDTPPA
-2612 ASSMAAAAE
+2612 ASSTAAAVESSNSPATAAAA
-2621 SSHVPETAAIAAETG
+2621 AATSM
-2636 VIGEWFYLNKR
+2636 IGEWFYLNKR
-2647 RLRFWGDEA
+2647 RLRFWGNEA
-2656 IGGSRGVSSLRGRP
+2656 IGGSRGVASVVGRP
-2670 SSEEEV
+2670 SSGEEV
-2676 LAAKAGTAVA
+2676 LAAKARTAVA
-2686 TVGGTAVTHAPLDAA
+2686 SVAGAAETHAPLEAA
-2701 GSPSP
+2701 GSPSAM
-2706 TDAFHG
+2706 DAFHAE
-2712 GSTAAA
+2712 SAAA
-2718 KEARYVYFFST
+2718 TKAARYVHFFST
-2729 LERDVIPAK
+2729 LEREVIPAK
-2738 KSCGRGKTVPAVVQQ
+2738 KSCGRGKTVPGVVQQ

-2817 FPVIKSHGMSISG
+2817 FPVIKARGMSISG
-2830 GVLSDRRVSKVYIPS
+2830 GVESGQRVSKVYIPS

-2858 PPVPKGRR
+2858 PPVPRSRR
-2866 RSIEKV
+2866 RSIEKA
-2872 GTGSSSSTSGS
+2872 GTGSSSSTAGS
-2883 GRGCNASGS
+2883 GRGGNAGGG
-2892 NHVYSKVPL
+2892 NYAHTSKAPL
-2901 LQDSTLGEETLTF
+2901 QYDNTLGEETLTF
-2914 VNPEAGEAEVT
+2914 VNREASEAEVT

-2948 ASQQVSLRATP
+2948 TSQLVSLRATP

-2970 ACVKDNPLPWRTE
+2970 ACIKDNPLPWRTE

-3015 KSFSLVNEGLLP
+3015 KSFSLVNEGPLP

-3037 GTTTRGPGGGGSGVG
+3037 GATTRGPGGGGSGVG
-3052 GAASSAAA
+3052 SAPSGAAA

-3071 CSSLEGVIE
+3071 CSALEGVIE
-3080 EGGTYTMNMTFA
+3080 EGGAYTLNMTFA

-3098 YTRNMLFTV
+3098 YTRSMLFTV

-3167 QLKLPRRLQKSV
+3167 QLKLPKRLQKSV

-3185 GTVRGMVGFKDAAV
+3185 GTLRGMVGFKDAAV
-3199 VNVDVVARLE
+3199 VNIDVVARLE

-3214 PAKLSLIEVAFFDVD
+3214 PAKLSLIEVAFFDVE

-3290 RDAAAG
+3290 RDAAAEG
-3296 ESENKNVAEAPTA
+3296 SVNENVADASTA

-3327 KNQIKVAKG
+3327 KNQIKAAKG
-3336 NEMDV
+3336 SEMDI

-3367 VPRKQSRTH
+3367 VPRKQSRTQ

-3393 GTAVEVS
+3393 GTPVEVS

-3406 SIAADLTSSIDV
+3406 SIAADLTSSADV

-3492 GGNTARGNAS
+3492 GGNAARGNAS

-3509 LVTGGGASAAAG
+3509 LVTGGGGGGASAAAG

-3531 SVDGSGASPAQTR
+3531 SLDGSGASPAQTR
-3544 MATVKMVLPP
+3544 MMTVKMVLPP

-3566 GSLRHFQAQI
+3566 GSLRRFQAQI
-3576 VAVAENATISSDD
+3576 VAVAENAAISSDD
-3589 MTEVGQE
+3589 MAEVGQE
-3596 LRFGLCGD
+3596 LRFGLCGE

-3624 WGNNGGRK
+3624 WGSSGGRK
-3632 SSGAGAGSME
+3632 SSGACAGSVE
-3642 RMHRRAENG
+3642 RVHRRTESG

-3658 RKRGLRRNGG
+3658 RKRGLRRSGG
-3668 GSGGNTSPSA
+3668 GSGGSTSPSV
-3678 YGSADGYTISS
+3678 YGSTDGYTTSS
-3689 GVAEVLELPLTRVG
+3689 GVAEVLELPLARVG
-3703 AVTSRSFTLRNIG
+3703 AVASRSFTLRNIG
-3716 CVTAKVHLE
+3716 CVTAKVQLE
-3725 LMTPGGDDYGTPN
+3725 LMTPGGDGYGTPN
-3738 PALKIITRGSTGGTA
+3738 SALKITTRGGTGGTA
-3753 VKKQRGSLTQRRT
+3753 VKKQRGALAQHRV

-3773 QCEVVELTYAPT
+3773 QSEVVELTYAPT
-3785 QVETTTTRMRVLL
+3785 QVETTMTRMRVLL

-3814 FDSPISFDGIDP
+3814 FDSPISFEGIDP
-3826 SSPDHYDIGDCWVGV
+3826 SSPDHYDIGDCWIGV

-3847 TVRNNTDS
+3847 TVRNNTNS

-3860 WQYPDAVVGMVPS
+3860 WQYPDAVVRMVPS

-3882 RTITVVVRSDSQN
+3882 RTITVVVRSESQN
-3895 LNQAAC
+3895 LNQVAR
-3901 CTIQVQSIQLLT
+3901 CTIQVQSIQLL
-3913 SALGGGLVH
+3913 SNALGGGLVH
-3922 PSIGDGGTA
+3922 SSIGDGGAA
-3931 SGGASSGTTPVSGA
+3931 SRGAGSGATPVSGA
-3945 TNAAITEWD
+3945 TNAVITEWD

-3965 EDDTAGSAIAAGAH
+3965 EDDTAASAIAAGAH
-3979 SAAAAAAFLST
+3979 SAAATAAFLST

-4078 PLTYGI
+4078 PLTYDI
-4084 ATSTEEDGAPRR
+4084 VTSGEEDEALSRI
-4096 TASQQ
+4096 ASQQ
-4101 DLQSLHARR
+4101 DLKSPHARR
-4110 GDSGASAAGVV
+4110 GDSGASAAIVV
-4121 SGASLFTPAV
+4121 SGASFLTPSV
-4131 EGDAGALHESSG
+4131 EGDAGALHESPG
-4143 YTAHTADFA
+4143 YTSPTADFA
-4152 VVPSPTSRTASPI
+4152 VVPAPTSRAASTI
-4165 PVGMHLDLHVEFTPR
+4165 PVGTHLDLHVEFTPR

-4191 SMQHSNPAEMCVP
+4191 LMRHSDPAEMRVP

-4215 FNIPPTTYSDMRSMA
+4215 FNIPPTTYSDTRSMA
-4230 GSSGAAN
+4230 GISGAAY

-4270 SYEWVEEGMGHGAN
+4270 SYEWVEEGMGRGAN
-4284 AHGGASGG
+4284 TNGGASGG

-4300 TPMGTIAAGREAEAA
+4300 TPMGTIAAGRQTEAT

-4342 VLVGTAVEPNVY
+4342 VLVGTATEPNVY
-4354 FHASKVIFG
+4354 FHASKVLFG
-4363 HVQIG
+4363 HVQVG
-4368 TQVEQTVVLEN
+4368 TQVEQTVVLES

-4389 DKFSM
+4389 DKLSM

-4414 RLLVTVTFSP
+4414 RLLVTVTFAP
-4424 KDEVEY
+4424 QDEVEY

-4454 TVHDS
+4454 SVHES
-4459 LQVEPIE
+4459 LQMEPIE
-4466 DGAEPTFMVR
+4466 DGAEPTRMVR
-4476 GHPLFLNLD
+4476 GQPLFLNLD
-4485 RVQVNSTIVRRFAL
+4485 RVQVNSTVERRFAL

-4506 FQYSVEAPENASVSV
+4506 FQYSVEAPENSSVSV

-4534 VIVFRYH
+4534 LIVFRYH
-4541 PMCEETLKQYR
+4541 PTCEETLKQCR

-4560 LAYKVGIKATAYMPR
+4560 VAYKVGIKATAYMPR

-4587 RFVLAYNNGSATALP
+4587 RFILAYNNGSATA
-4602 DARASALR
+4602 
-4610 GISPTVA
+4610 A

-4626 LTNFE
+4626 LTNLE

-4637 DCSVSAHNVWCRL
+4637 DCSLSAHNVWCRL

-4663 RLRLTFVPPEVRQY
+4663 RLRLTFVPPEARQY
-4677 SDNLRLCFNALHT
+4677 NDNLRLCFNALHT
-4690 VLVPITGEGVVPR
+4690 VLFPITGEGAVPR

-4710 AKLGIVRIGEMRQI
+4710 AKLGIVRIGETRQM
-4724 EVRLMCLSRI
+4724 EVKLMCLSRI

-4759 RMPATAAETPLA
+4759 RTPAATAAATPLSMM
-4771 IVLRPKESAT
+4771 LRPKEST
-4781 LALSFAPTQR
+4781 TVVLSFAPTQR

-4802 VCGVEMPFFSV
+4802 VCGVEVPFLSV

-4832 DVVIGAS
+4832 DVVVGAS

-4845 ILNSGDISQKF
+4845 ILNSGNISQKF
-4856 SWLNSLQ
+4856 SWLSSLQ

-4885 LSCELRYTPSLSSR
+4885 LSCELRYTPSLPSR
-4899 GNTKAAAAPAS
+4899 GNAKAAAAPAS
-4910 SAPVEQ
+4910 SAPMEQ
-4916 ILTVELDSS
+4916 ILTLELDSS
-4925 PAISLTIESNC
+4925 PGISLTIESNC
-4936 ATRPAATETVQFAC
+4936 VTRPAATETVHFAC

-4956 VKMIEVYNPTE
+4956 VKMIEVHNPTE
-4967 DTWTTEPV
+4967 ETWTTEPV

-4981 TCPAQL
+4981 TCPTQL
-4987 TLKPMAKSML
+4987 TLKPKAKSML
-4997 TVTYQP
+4997 AVTYQP
-5003 VRPTASAAAAKIY
+5003 VRPTASVAAANAAAAAAAKFY
-5016 SNASSDLATAE
+5016 SASNDLATAV
-5027 LSKDKATLFIPLPDG
+5027 LSSTDKATLFIPLPNG
-5042 TGRCVA
+5042 TGQCVA
-5048 LEGIAEAAGSAGPV
+5048 LEGIAEAAGSAGPM
-5062 QEYDS
+5062 QEYDG
-5067 VVQVSVPLYFQIR
+5067 VVQISLPLYFQIR
-5080 NWSTTETARFR
+5080 NWSTTEIARFR

-5102 GDNESGQLCEQIS
+5102 GDNESRQLSERIS
-5115 TLICVEG
+5115 TLIRVEG
-5122 DEVGNHDRKGTSSA
+5122 DEVGDGSRKGTPSA
-5136 RSGRPS
+5136 RSGRS
-5142 NRIRTA
+5142 GNRIGTA
-5148 PKAPPAQNV
+5148 SKAPPAQNA
-5157 IELPP
+5157 IEVPP

-5185 FVPVY
+5185 FVPVD

-5200 VQFYDFVIRVRP
+5200 AQFYDFVIRVRP
-5212 VEVLVPITVDLH
+5212 VEVSVPTTVDLH
-5224 AAIRELA
+5224 AALRELA

-5268 PDTFTFPS
+5268 PETFTFPPS
-5276 TVAVPAHTHA
+5276 VTVPAHTHA
-5286 EALVQFFPLIPKPPA
+5286 EALVHFFPLIPKPPA

-5311 LGSTAIYDF
+5311 LGSTTIYDF
-5320 RLLNTCGVAAPERM
+5320 RLLSTCDVAAPERM

-5358 TEFSIRVSGETLGKS
+5358 TEFSIRVSGETLGKG
-5373 TATFTRVGASG
+5373 TAAFTRVGASG
-5384 GGGQVAVV
+5384 GGSQVAVV

-5402 TSTSLVSKGQ
+5402 TSASLVSKGQ
-5412 DVAVEFNYEPSE
+5412 DVAVEFSYEPSE

-5491 PSRKTEAIAAH
+5491 PSRKTETIAAH
-5502 KTANVSV
+5502 KTANVTV
-5509 YCKPEDGVEVIRG
+5509 HCKPEDGVEVIRG
-5522 RVTISCVPP
+5522 RVTITCVPP
-5531 GKPATNQMQQP
+5531 GKPAQNQTQQP
-5542 ILWVYYV
+5542 IQWVYYV
-5549 EAANASDR
+5549 EAVNASDR
-5557 SSALKQSKA
+5557 GSSVKQSKA